1 MPANNHGSENIPT
14 FAPQTLCHMIKKFVL
29 SILWLLP
36 MLCMSQDPVNPYK
49 FSLSGY
55 VRADAIFDSRQ
66 AVEAREGYLMFYPK
80 KPVYDKE
87 GNDINAQPSFNQYA
101 MTTRLTGK
109 ITGPD
114 ILGAKAFALIESD
127 FTGASNAE
135 NNSLRLRHAYISLQ
149 WKTTRLM
156 AGQYWHPQDIPEMI
170 PNVLALN
177 TGAPFHSFSRQPQVR
192 IDQKLGN
199 FNLVAVAASQR
210 DYVNTGPGGNSPS
223 YLRNSVIPNLH
234 SQLQYKKEQLFL
246 GASVDYKNLTPRL
259 ITDSAYISNESVI
272 CLSYSAFGSLKVKH
286 LTLKTQYTLNR
297 ALNDHLMMGGFAVTG
312 MDAST
317 GRFQY
322 MPLSY
327 HSVWINMTYNMNKWQ
342 PSFFAGYTSNATDE
356 AEITGAVYA
365 RDPDI
370 DYVYRI
376 APMITFTERNFSFH
390 CELEYT
396 AAAYEYDKTS
406 LILLKKYETALFR
419 VNLAAVYSF

>member
-1 MPANNHGSENIPT
+1 
-14 FAPQTLCHMIKKFVL
+14 
-29 SILWLLP
+29 
-36 MLCMSQDPVNPYK
+36 MLCMSQDPENPYK

-80 KPVYDKE
+80 KPVFDKE

-114 ILGAKAFALIESD
+114 ILGSKAFALIESD

-135 NNSLRLRHAYISLQ
+135 NNSLRLRHAYISMQ
-149 WKTTRLM
+149 WKTTRLIM
-156 AGQYWHPQDIPEMI
+156 GQYWHPQDVPEMI

-192 IDQKLGN
+192 VDQKLGK

-210 DYVNTGPGGNSPS
+210 DYVNNGPAGNSPA

-234 SQLQYKKEQLFL
+234 AQLHYKLEKVFL
-246 GASVDYKNLTPRL
+246 GASVDYKMLTPRL
-259 ITDSAYISNESVI
+259 VTDSSYISNESVN
-272 CLSYSAFGSLKVKH
+272 CLSYSVFGSLKINS
-286 LTLKTQYTLNR
+286 LTLKSQYTMNR

-312 MDAST
+312 IDAAT
-317 GRFQY
+317 GRYEY
-322 MPLSY
+322 MPLSC
-327 HSVWINMTYNMNKWQ
+327 HSAWINLTYNRAKWQ
-342 PSFFAGYTSNATDE
+342 PSLFAGYTSNATDE
-356 AEITGAVYA
+356 KKLAGAIYA

-376 APMITFTERNFSFH
+376 APMLTFTEKKFSFH
-390 CELEYT
+390 GELEYT
-396 AAAYEYDKTS
+396 VAAYHYDETS
-406 LILLKKYETALFR
+406 LILLKSKETGLVR
-419 VNLAAVYSF
+419 VNIAAVYSF

>member
-1 MPANNHGSENIPT
+1 VNNHSSKNIHT
-14 FAPQTLCHMIKKFVL
+14 FAPQTLYLMIKNFLRPVL
-29 SILWLLP
+29 VLLP
-36 MLCMSQDPVNPYK
+36 VLCMSQEPENPYK

-66 AVEAREGYLMFYPK
+66 AVEAREGYLLFYPK
-80 KPVYDKE
+80 KPVFDKQ
-87 GNDINAQPSFNQYA
+87 GKDINAQPSFNQYA

-114 ILGAKAFALIESD
+114 IMGAKAFALIESD
-127 FTGASNAE
+127 FTGASNSE
-135 NNSLRLRHAYISLQ
+135 NNSLRLRHAYISMQ

-192 IDQKLGN
+192 VDQKIGK

-234 SQLQYKKEQLFL
+234 AQLQFKQDKAFA
-246 GASVDYKNLTPRL
+246 GASIDYKNLTPRL
-259 ITDSAYISNESVI
+259 VTDSAYISNESVN
-272 CLSYSAFGSLKVKH
+272 CMSYSAFGSLKFNH
-286 LTLKTQYTLNR
+286 LIMKTQYTLNR
-297 ALNDHLMMGGFAVTG
+297 ALNDHLMMGGFAVTD
-312 MDAST
+312 MDAT
-317 GRFQY
+317 NGRFEY

-327 HSVWINMTYNMNKWQ
+327 HSAWINLTYNKTRWQ
-342 PSFFAGYTSNATDE
+342 PSFFAGYTINATDE
-356 AEITGAVYA
+356 DEIKGAVYA

-376 APMITFTERNFSFH
+376 APMLTYTEKKFSFH
-390 CELEYT
+390 CEFEYT
-396 AAAYEYDKTS
+396 VAAFEYDKTS
-406 LILLKKYETALFR
+406 LILLKSYETALLR
-419 VNLAAVYSF
+419 VNVAAVYSF